1 MQSLLKKNVQVAAMC
16 TLARF
21 NIFIRMTQAQSALV
35 LGAFGVIERISR
47 G

>member
-1 MQSLLKKNVQVAAMC
+1 MKIRFIKNVQVAAMC

-21 NIFIRMTQAQSALV
+21 NIFIGMTQVLLDLV
-35 LGAFGVIERISR
+35 PGVSGVIERINR